1 MLSVEQAL
9 QALQQT
15 LPDNK
20 PATET
25 VPLRAAHRRILA
37 AAPTAK
43 TDVPPASNSAMDGF
57 AIAFKDLNPDGIGTL
72 KISAR
77 QPAGQVPEKLAPGTA
92 VRLFTGSEIPPGADT
107 VVIQENCDYDNA
119 QVQIKSRPEAGA
131 NVRLQGEDIERGQS
145 LLQRGRRLSAVDI
158 ALLAAAGIDA
168 VNVYRRLSAQLI
180 VTGNE
185 LARPGEPLQAGQIYD
200 SNSPML
206 QALLENM
213 GFTVA
218 LKRIADNYA
227 DTVSMLLEAA
237 TADVII
243 STGGVSVGEEDYIG
257 KALSTAG
264 KTEFWKIAIKPG
276 KPLLFGSI
284 NHTPLFGLPGNP
296 VSALVTFCIIARP
309 FLSALQGDEFYCLRH
324 WPVPAGFSTDKK
336 IARQQYLRARLVG
349 DAGGRLFAKPLAKQ
363 GSAMLSSL
371 SDAEVLVRIPSD
383 TLVREGDRIDVIAL
397 NELLT

>member
-9 QALQQT
+9 QALQQA
-15 LPDNK
+15 LPNDK
-20 PATET
+20 PTTET
-25 VPLRAAHRRILA
+25 VPLHTAHRRILA

-57 AIAFKDLNPDGIGTL
+57 AVAFKDLNPDGITTL

-77 QPAGQVPEKLAPGTA
+77 QPAGQAPARLAPGTA

-131 NVRLQGEDIERGQS
+131 NVRRQGEDIERGQS

-158 ALLAAAGIDA
+158 ALLAAAGIGK
-168 VNVYRRLSAQLI
+168 VNVYRLLSAQLI

-185 LARPGEPLQAGQIYD
+185 LARPGERLQSGQIHD
-200 SNSPML
+200 SNTPML

-213 GFTVA
+213 GFTVG
-218 LKRIADNYA
+218 LKQIADDYA
-227 DTVSMLLEAA
+227 DTVSMLQEAA
-237 TADVII
+237 AADVII

-276 KPLLFGSI
+276 KPLLFGHV
-284 NHTPLFGLPGNP
+284 NNTPMFGLPGNP
-296 VSALVTFCIIARP
+296 VSALITFCIIARP
-309 FLSALQGDEFYCLRH
+309 FLSALQGDEFYRLRL
-324 WPVPAGFSTDKK
+324 WPVPAGFCIEKR
-336 IARQQYLRARLVG
+336 IARQQYLRAGLNYDNGQLSVKLL
-349 DAGGRLFAKPLAKQ
+349 AGQ
-363 GSAMLSSL
+363 GSAILSSL
-371 SDAEVLVRIPSD
+371 SEADVLAVVPANTII
-383 TLVREGDRIDVIAL
+383 REGDKIDVIPMS
-397 NELLT
+397 ELLA